1 LVANRR
7 KADTSIAHLALS
19 GGLPNRV
26 GYATSLQIN
35 QPIKDHGMTTTAT
48 AASAAKP

>member
-1 LVANRR
+1 LRPA
-7 KADTSIAHLALS
+7 KADTSIAHPALS
-19 GGLPNRV
+19 GLPDRV
-26 GYATSLQIN
+26 GYATNLQIN